1 MVMLSVWSLACL
13 AEIRQV
19 LNWWL
24 VMIFLEGD
32 TNGTPSFEVEEEA
45 VTVKC
50 LPRPVRFLSVF
61 LNLIP
66 RSVLALG
73 LVWIGTDFL
82 LSADNYNDLI
92 FNVVALGFLI
102 EIDNM
107 LFHAVVDQHTKHLV
121 LKCAPLH
128 VFREPHAR
136 LDWLERHVGVTV
148 MWTTVVLSFVL
159 GFTLRSYNMTG
170 GKYEMGDGLRCLC
183 HVEGAACMS
192 AQVMG
197 ARPHV

>member
-1 MVMLSVWSLACL
+1 MVMLVVWCLACL

-24 VMIFLEGD
+24 VMIFLD
-32 TNGTPSFEVEEEA
+32 DATNGLPSFEVEDSE
-45 VTVKC
+45 VTVNA
-50 LPRPVRFLSVF
+50 LPRALRYLSVF

-66 RSVLALG
+66 RSMLALG
-73 LVWIGTDFL
+73 LVFIGTEFL

-107 LFHAVVDQHTKHLV
+107 LFHAVVDQHSKHLV
-121 LKCAPLH
+121 LKCAPML
-128 VFREPHAR
+128 VFRAPHAR
-136 LDWLERHVGVTV
+136 LDWVERHVGVTF
-148 MWTTVVLSFVL
+148 MWTTVVLTMVL
-159 GFTLRSYNMTG
+159 SFTLHSYNATG
-170 GKYEMGDGLRCLC
+170 GKYEMGEGLKCLC

-192 AQVMG
+192 AQIVG